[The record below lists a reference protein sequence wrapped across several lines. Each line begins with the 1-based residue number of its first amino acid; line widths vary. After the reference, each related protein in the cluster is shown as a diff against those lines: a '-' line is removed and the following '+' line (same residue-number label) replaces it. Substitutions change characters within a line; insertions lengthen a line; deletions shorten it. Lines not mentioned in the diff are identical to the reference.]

1 MTRKFIVM
9 HKPTGER
16 TDIEGVEELAKH
28 LGIPVSEILPVR
40 MFKVTYDDNVVHELL
55 PSESDE

>member
-1 MTRKFIVM
+1 M
-9 HKPTGER
+9 HKPTGQR

-28 LGIPVSEILPVR
+28 LGVPVSEILPVR

>member
-1 MTRKFIVM
+1 MERKFIVM

-16 TDIEGVEELAKH
+16 TDIVGVEALAKH
-28 LGIPVSEILPVR
+28 LGVPVSEILPVR